1 METLNNASR
10 RNARRR
16 FFLIAAFSACIL
28 LCCTSFVMAD
38 EKTALVKLNSY
49 EIDSISNIFNDMGR
63 SIGFSIIKGIG
74 KLADGLYDA
83 IAQIY
88 DALTFSYSAEIMALV
103 NKYSVLYKS
112 IFIVTVAAFGLYLLA
127 GKNFDKLNT
136 ANCIIVMILV
146 IAAMPLFMQ
155 KMGNLTTSAAHYAQA
170 QWNNAGT
177 TAAVKSITGTI
188 LKEQIVDLRKVDDN
202 MSGDSLPNALKK
214 NKGYNNMS
222 VNTWRDIDINERMDY
237 ESGHYTLKH
246 KSVWENKLEPSS
258 EKGDYATTKLDG
270 WFEFTSN
277 YYYRYQIVDWFAI
290 FVQIG
295 TLVFVLFFLCVRT
308 GKFVIDL
315 AMAMVYTPFIAVTD
329 ITTGQRIKAAITDVI
344 ANFAALFLMIALMGV
359 YFAGFTYINGSDF
372 GFVAEL
378 SLHIGL
384 AWAILDGPNIIERI
398 IGVDT
403 GYSGVWQKL
412 VGAKAAAD
420 MGKGAARTAA
430 TAGKGLGRAAST
442 AGVAI
447 FGKQHMNDAK
457 NTMKGAPGE
466 AVKKATDGKGLLGAA
481 EKAGGKINDKFPPE
495 HSTAGLEKK
504 SIKTNRPTKQP
515 GAGPSPFRPGAPP
528 ADRSALS
535 GNPSSS
541 INRRGNENPG
551 SKNALQNNAPGKKPN
566 KL

>member
-1 METLNNASR
+1 METLNNAGR
-10 RNARRR
+10 QNVRKHI
-16 FFLIAAFSACIL
+16 FFIATFIACTL
-28 LCCTSFVMAD
+28 LCCTSLAMAD
-38 EKTALVKLNSY
+38 EKTILLKLNSY
-49 EIDSISNIFNDMGR
+49 EIDSISNIFNDMFR
-63 SIGFSIIKGIG
+63 AVGFAFIKGIG

-88 DALTFSYSAEIMALV
+88 DALTFSYSQEILALV

-155 KMGNLTTSAAHYAQA
+155 KMGNLTNSAAHYAQA
-170 QWNNAGT
+170 QWNSTGSSSS
-177 TAAVKSITGTI
+177 VKSITGTV
-188 LKEQIVDLRKVDDN
+188 LKEQIVDLRKVDEN
-202 MSGDSLPNALKK
+202 MSESGLPAALKK

-237 ESGHYTLKH
+237 DSDNYTLKH

-258 EKGDYATTKLDG
+258 EKGDYATTKLSG

-277 YYYRYQIVDWFAI
+277 YYYRYQIVDWFAMFI
-290 FVQIG
+290 QIG
-295 TLVFVLFFLCVRT
+295 TLVFVLFFLCIRT
-308 GKFVIDL
+308 AKFVIDL
-315 AMAMVYTPFIAVTD
+315 AMAMVYTPFVAVTD

-359 YFAGFTYINGSDF
+359 YFAGFTYINSADF
-372 GFVAEL
+372 GFVADL
-378 SLHIGL
+378 ALHIGL

-420 MGKGAARTAA
+420 MGKGAASTARA
-430 TAGKGLGRAAST
+430 AGKGAGRMAST
-442 AGVAI
+442 AGAAI
-447 FGKQHMNDAK
+447 FGRQRMNDAK
-457 NTMKGAPGE
+457 NAMKHAPGD
-466 AVKKATDGKGLLGAA
+466 AAKKATDGKGLLGAA
-481 EKAGGKINDKFPPE
+481 EKAGGKLNDQFPPE

-504 SIKTNRPTKQP
+504 SKQATMP
-515 GAGPSPFRPGAPP
+515 PRQQGASPSPFRP
-528 ADRSALS
+528 ADHNVPS
-535 GNPSSS
+535 GSPSSS

-551 SKNALQNNAPGKKPN
+551 SKSTPQNNSLGEKNKQTFKK
-566 KL
+566 